1 MASAAGR
8 SGKACV
14 PERSSRGDG
23 AKDRS
28 WLLPVF
34 AVERLL
40 RAVVLVSVGLILLT
54 HAHADWADLA
64 RRFAERVGLDPSH
77 NETGRLIS
85 GLGGFGSR
93 RAQRDGAI
101 AIGYGLL
108 ETVEGYGLLRRRR
121 WGEYLTI
128 VSTALLLIPEVQ
140 ELLKHP
146 TGLKVGGLILNVI
159 IVVYLVIRL
168 FRRRRNDFTS
178 RSASGAGGPAGT
190 GVR

>member
-8 SGKACV
+8 SGRAKAYA

-40 RAVVLVSVGLILLT
+40 RAVVLVSVGLVLLT

-85 GLGGFGSR
+85 GLGGFGVR

-140 ELLKHP
+140 ELFKHP
-146 TGLKVGGLILNVI
+146 TGLKVGGLVLNVI

-168 FRRRRNDFTS
+168 LRRRRT
-178 RSASGAGGPAGT
+178 
-190 GVR
+190 